1 MELLIGI
8 GAVISLLGIAGI
20 IVSIVQVRRAKKIAT
35 DDADLKARIQ
45 KVLPLNL
52 GAFLVSVIGL
62 MCVVVGVLLAP

>member
-20 IVSIVQVRRAKKIAT
+20 VLSIVQVRRARKAAT

-45 KVLPLNL
+45 KILPLNL
-52 GAFLVSVIGL
+52 GAFLVSVMVL
-62 MCVVVGVLLAP
+62 MCVVVGVILAP